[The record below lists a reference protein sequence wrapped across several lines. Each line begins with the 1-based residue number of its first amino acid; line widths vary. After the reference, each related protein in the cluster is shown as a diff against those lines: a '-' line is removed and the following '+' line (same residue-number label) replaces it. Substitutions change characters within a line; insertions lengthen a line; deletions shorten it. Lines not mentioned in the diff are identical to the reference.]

1 MHGSGDSAGR
11 KIGFE
16 GPARAFEREG
26 DQLDLSPFHGWI
38 VFLHVVGVL
47 LFVLAHG
54 VSVAVL
60 LRMRTERNPVALRAL
75 LDLSR
80 TSLGAAGIGFVLWF
94 VFGIVAGFSG
104 NWWTS
109 GKYWI
114 WASLAI
120 AIVITGLMT
129 PLGRFYFN
137 RVRTALGVDP
147 KTGQLDPAFQVDGA
161 VLEAAIDSGQSTF
174 LAATGIIGLVVLLW
188 LMVAKPF

>member
-1 MHGSGDSAGR
+1 M
-11 KIGFE
+11 
-16 GPARAFEREG
+16 
-26 DQLDLSPFHGWI
+26 DLAPFHGWI
-38 VFLHVVGVL
+38 VFLHIVGVL

-60 LRMRTERNPVALRAL
+60 LKMRTERDPVALRSL

-80 TSLGAAGIGFVLWF
+80 SSLNVAGIGFLLWF
-94 VFGIVAGFSG
+94 VGGIVAGFSG
-104 NWWTS
+104 SWWTS
-109 GKYWI
+109 GQWWI
-114 WASLAI
+114 WLSLVV

-147 KTGQLDPAFQVDGA
+147 KTGRFDPQIQVDGTA
-161 VLEAAIDSGQSTF
+161 VEAAITSGQPTI
-174 LAATGIIGLVVLLW
+174 LASVGIIGLVVLLW

>member
-1 MHGSGDSAGR
+1 
-11 KIGFE
+11 
-16 GPARAFEREG
+16 
-26 DQLDLSPFHGWI
+26 LDLSPVHGWI

-60 LRMRTERNPVALRAL
+60 LKMRTERNPVALRAL

-80 TSLGAAGIGFVLWF
+80 TSLNAAGIGFLLWF
-94 VFGIVAGFSG
+94 VGGIVAGFSG

-114 WASLAI
+114 WVSLAI

-129 PLGRFYFN
+129 PMGRFYFN
-137 RVRTALGVDP
+137 RVRTALGVDL
-147 KTGQLDPAFQVDGA
+147 KTGQLDPTVQVDGTA
-161 VLEAAIDSGQSTF
+161 VDAAIASGRPTV

>member
-1 MHGSGDSAGR
+1 VV
-11 KIGFE
+11 
-16 GPARAFEREG
+16 
-26 DQLDLSPFHGWI
+26 DLSPVHGWI

-60 LRMRTERNPVALRAL
+60 LKMRTERNPVALRAL

-80 TSLGAAGIGFVLWF
+80 TSLNAAGIGFLLWF
-94 VFGIVAGFSG
+94 VGGIVAGFSG
-104 NWWTS
+104 DWWTS
-109 GKYWI
+109 GKWWI
-114 WASLAI
+114 WVSLGI

-129 PLGRFYFN
+129 PMGRFYFN

-147 KTGQLDPAFQVDGA
+147 KTGQLDTTVQVDGTA
-161 VLEAAIDSGQSTF
+161 VEAAIASGQPTF